1 MAKISGRL
9 VRLGRNPVLQSIG
22 KYSFTNFFAKGASFL
37 LLFIFTNPIYITPSE
52 NGLLSLFSNSL
63 VFLMPFL
70 SLGIVHSSST
80 DFFRYDKEKFS
91 SAFTSGFIPPIFVL
105 VLSIVLF
112 YIFRDELNSAYGF
125 PFMFVWIIPVITFL
139 SFCNEQLMSLIRNNN
154 QPNRY
159 MAVNMSRTVLE
170 LGISAI
176 LIVFFAW
183 RWKGRVAG
191 IFIAYLLIS
200 LYGLYY
206 FIRNGYLFGK
216 VSRKSI
222 LQDIYYGG
230 PVILLQISIFSMSAS
245 DKFFLAHVDDAQN
258 TQVGIYS
265 IACIYSSVITVMS
278 TAILQY
284 IFPKVYS
291 LLSEKNINYKSIKRN
306 FLLYGGLAAAG
317 TLLVISLSPFMFK
330 HFINPRYNE
339 ALRYLFLICMGYF
352 LWCVSYFFYSFLLF
366 YKDKKKIFWLSLSS
380 MIVSLTMNY
389 LLINRWGADGAAMS
403 ILCSY
408 AVVLVLTMIFTRK
421 FWSKFLFV

>member
-9 VRLGRNPVLQSIG
+9 VRLGRNPVLHSIG

-37 LLFIFTNPIYITPSE
+37 LLFIFTNPVYITPSE

-70 SLGIVHSSST
+70 TLGIVHSTST
-80 DFFRYDKEKFS
+80 DFFKYDKEKFS
-91 SAFTSGFIPPIFVL
+91 SAFTSGFIPPIVILF
-105 VLSIVLF
+105 LSMILF
-112 YIFRDELNSAYGF
+112 YIFRENLNAAYGF
-125 PFMFVWIIPVITFL
+125 PYMFVWIIPVITFL
-139 SFCNEQLMSLIRNNN
+139 SFCNEQLMNLIRNNN
-154 QPNRY
+154 EPNRY

-200 LYGLYY
+200 IYGLYY
-206 FIRNGYLFGK
+206 FIKNGYFFGK
-216 VSRKSI
+216 VNRKSI

-230 PVILLQISIFSMSAS
+230 PVILMQISIFAMNAS

-278 TAILQY
+278 TAVLQY

-306 FLLYGGLAAAG
+306 FLLYAGLSVG
-317 TLLVISLSPFMFK
+317 VTILIIVLSPFMFK
-330 HFINPRYNE
+330 HFIHPRYNE
-339 ALRYLFLICMGYF
+339 ALRYLFLICIGYF
-352 LWCVSYFFYSFLLF
+352 IWCVSYFFYSFLLF
-366 YKDKKKIFWLSLSS
+366 YKDKKKIFWLSLCS
-380 MIVSLTMNY
+380 MAVSLSMNY
-389 LLINRWGADGAAMS
+389 LLITRWHAGGAALS

-408 AVVLVLTMIFTRK
+408 VIVLLLTMLFTRK
-421 FWSKFLFV
+421 FWLKFLFA